1 VKGRYQ
7 FTVEHD
13 RKQIKHLL
21 GTPPSEGGHENSSPC
36 LDSLLYQFF
45 KFSHRFGVRPM
56 ISIAVGGLDKDDI
69 SASQRFEFTNDG

>member
-13 RKQIKHLL
+13 RKVIKHLL

-45 KFSHRFGVRPM
+45 KFSPRFGVRHM

-69 SASQRFEFTNDG
+69 CASQRFEFTNDG